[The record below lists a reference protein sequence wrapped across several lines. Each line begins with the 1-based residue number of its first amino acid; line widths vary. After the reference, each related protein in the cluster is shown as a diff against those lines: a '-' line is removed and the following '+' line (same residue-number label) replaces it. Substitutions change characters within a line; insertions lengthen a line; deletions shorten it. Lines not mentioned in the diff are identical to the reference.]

1 MRKFGAIKSGTL
13 INAVKNKRVYFIPRS
28 PFSWVGK
35 PASFT
40 KLLGLRW
47 LMDVLHKDALG
58 LDIRREASEF
68 YKLFLYADLNKD
80 DLDFIL
86 NEKN

>member
-1 MRKFGAIKSGTL
+1 
-13 INAVKNKRVYFIPRS
+13 
-28 PFSWVGK
+28 
-35 PASFT
+35 
-40 KLLGLRW
+40 
-47 LMDVLHKDALG
+47 MDVLHKDALG